1 MCGDKEIF
9 TNLNTFV
16 KSTLKLGNNSE
27 LSVFG
32 KEMIDISMKD
42 GSSNFIYYVLYVQN
56 LHHNSLSIG
65 RLSLKCYNTVFDD
78 KVCTVSDPKRG
89 LISNISMNNSR
100 LFPLSINYG
109 NLSCFSFMLYDN
121 DTWL

>member
-1 MCGDKEIF
+1 MADSGVENEIKSEWILDFARINPMCVDKEIF

-32 KEMIDISMKD
+32 KERIDISIKD

-89 LISNISMNNSR
+89 LIQI
-100 LFPLSINYG
+100 
-109 NLSCFSFMLYDN
+109 
-121 DTWL
+121 